1 MRDLADIGAIMRRK
15 DQRRQRD
22 ARRGR
27 LGPGRFD
34 GLVRELAGAI
44 RLAFESG
51 ITASL
56 FGLEGP
62 LRAEIRGD
70 LCLQGWRWQDAD
82 DMAREL
88 LDNAFRV
95 VRANRPPWD
104 EGQPEWTIHAGTL
117 IERTRCVRCHKDLP
131 EGHHK
136 FCSSLCAWAHAGALA
151 NLKKTDEDLTVRLAT
166 QNWI

>member
-1 MRDLADIGAIMRRK
+1 MRRWPPK
-15 DQRRQRD
+15 AGVYDSVNGSRERD

-34 GLVRELAGAI
+34 GLVKELAGAI
-44 RLAFESG
+44 RLAFEAG

-62 LRAEIRGD
+62 LRAEIRAD
-70 LCLQGWRWQDAD
+70 LCRQKWRWQDAD

-95 VRANRPPWD
+95 VRANRPSWN
-104 EGQPEWTIHAGTL
+104 EGQLEWTIHAGTL
-117 IERTRCVRCHKDLP
+117 IERSSCARCHKPLP
-131 EGHHK
+131 EGRRR
-136 FCSSLCAWAHAGALA
+136 FCSDLCGNNHHSHIA
-151 NLKKTDEDLTVRLAT
+151 NLKEMDEDRVVMSAIR
-166 QNWI
+166 WI